1 MGTKKALDS
10 CLYRKKMSN
19 FKVRNKKSHYS
30 NDSAQS
36 YNIFLSFYGRTDIKK
51 SLL

>member
-30 NDSAQS
+30 NASAQS